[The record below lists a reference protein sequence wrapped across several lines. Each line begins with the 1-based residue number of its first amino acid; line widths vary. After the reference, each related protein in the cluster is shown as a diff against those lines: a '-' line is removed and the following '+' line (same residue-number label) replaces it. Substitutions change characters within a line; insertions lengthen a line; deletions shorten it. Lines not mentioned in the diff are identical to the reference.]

1 MPRTHVP
8 TRHIISVSFELFIRG
23 YEVLK
28 TGDTRLELWMLEL
41 GNTYRY
47 LCVMDTTTQERNAS
61 YSEN

>member
-41 GNTYRY
+41 GNTQISVCNGHHHSRKKC
-47 LCVMDTTTQERNAS
+47 LLL
-61 YSEN
+61 